1 MTPAFAP
8 TPLTQETRLH
18 QLRAGQRSTLKRI
31 EGPRSLRRR
40 LMELGFL
47 PGTHVEVVRTGGL
60 GGLIEVEA
68 RSSRLGL
75 RLSEAEHLVLAP

>member
-1 MTPAFAP
+1 MSEP
-8 TPLTQETRLH
+8 RLS
-18 QLRAGQRSTLKRI
+18 QLRAGERLSLKRI

-47 PGTHVEVVRTGGL
+47 PGTAVRVVRTSGI

-75 RLSEAEHLVLAP
+75 RLSEAEHLVMVR